1 MFNIISEAQNLQEE
15 IVQWRRHIHQHP
27 EVGMDLKDT
36 VDFVCSKLDSF
47 DVVYERLNDYGVVA
61 SVKGYAD
68 GKTVAIRADMDALTS
83 DEESGLSFQSV
94 NNGKAHL
101 CGHDGHT
108 AMLLGAAKL
117 LNLHRDVF
125 EGTVKLIFQPGEEI
139 GLGAKTLI
147 EEHDVLLD
155 VEAIFGLHLTTPAP
169 TGYIFYTEG
178 PSQASMAKFD
188 IEIIGAGAHG
198 AMPHSS
204 IDPIVIASELVSALQ
219 TIVSRN
225 IDPAVPAVVTIG
237 MISGGT
243 AFNIIPDSV
252 KLKGTFRAIKS
263 ETTQMI
269 QKRIEA
275 LTNGICNAY
284 SAENKMDFQILTPAL
299 ENPKNMMDI
308 AVESAAKIVGDH
320 IINNT
325 EPIMAGE
332 DFAFYMQKVPGCF
345 ISLGAG
351 SIKDGCTYPMHNPK
365 VKFNEDV
372 FWIGTALHV
381 QVALDML
388 SADTII

>member
-1 MFNIISEAQNLQEE
+1 MFNIISESQNLQEE
-15 IVQWRRHIHQHP
+15 IAHWRRHIHQHP

-36 VDFVCSKLDSF
+36 VDFVCEKLDSF
-47 DVVYERLNDYGVVA
+47 GVFYERLNDYGVVA
-61 SVKGYAD
+61 LVKGHAD
-68 GKTVAIRADMDALTS
+68 GKTVAIRADMDALPS
-83 DEESGLSFQSV
+83 NEESGLPFKSI

-117 LNLHRDVF
+117 LNLHKDDIK
-125 EGTVKLIFQPGEEI
+125 GTIKLIFQPGEEI

-147 EEHDVLLD
+147 EEHDVLFD
-155 VEAIFGLHLTTPAP
+155 VDAIFGLHLTTPTP
-169 TGYIFYTEG
+169 TGHVVYTEG
-178 PSQASMAKFD
+178 PSQASMAKFN
-188 IEIIGAGAHG
+188 IEIIGTGSHG

-204 IDPIVIASELVSALQ
+204 IDPIIIASELVSALQ

-225 IDPAVPAVVTIG
+225 IDPAVPAVVTVG
-237 MISGGT
+237 MINGGT

-252 KLKGTFRAIKS
+252 KLSGTFRAIKS
-263 ETTQMI
+263 ETTIMI
-269 QKRIEA
+269 QERIEK

-284 SAENKMDFQILTPAL
+284 DAENKMDFQILTPAL
-299 ENPKNMMDI
+299 ENPKKIMDI
-308 AVESAAKIVGDH
+308 AIQAASKIVGDR

-351 SIKDGCTYPMHNPK
+351 SAEEGYTYPMHNPK

-372 FWIGTALHV
+372 FWIGTALYV
-381 QVALDML
+381 QTALDML
-388 SADTII
+388 SADTAL